1 MQHSS
6 TLSSAS
12 QGTRTPRTFS
22 RTQSAPVCSTEAS
35 VSDPQ
40 DALIAD
46 VYNEKLVQDA
56 ALQHTFESSRIPFAI
71 QFEIACL
78 VQSGPYRYRDFD
90 GPLVQ
95 VAETIRT
102 SRRPNSDG
110 IKTLYSSLARSAPD
124 DLKSMREASIS
135 APWAALDLEEKAL
148 AHDPNTGCIGHMKL
162 QDLSLDD
169 LLDSQ
174 EDRDQKFYYGGKLDF
189 VAYITE
195 SPVSYDISLRKVA
208 LAQSNKLKRR
218 FGSASVLKCKIP
230 GDLKGEGT
238 GIEEFFSGRPV
249 VVWTWVYRALTAKD
263 DSVVF
268 CRTNEKSGSDGKV
281 VPSNNNRLS
290 FRELIK
296 WANPLEWNLDQSVAK
311 WKSRMDLVLST
322 SVPGPLLGRDH
333 ISIVDDIVSR
343 EGSDMTDGCGYAN
356 VSFFK
361 AVQDRYSLSDV
372 PCAVQVRIF
381 GAKGMLSLDSEAR
394 DDGEPRVW
402 LRKSQKKVHFSDK
415 EDVDPSHRT
424 VDILRLSRVKTPARL
439 SSEVIINL
447 SHNGVPT
454 AVFREVLETNLSATL
469 EPLMTWGKSEPADMM
484 RLLQVVDK
492 LGNVSSTRR
501 SRQCTTELRLR
512 GYERDPRS
520 QNDASELLQEGQSTA
535 WWPDP
540 FSGHPSLLQE
550 TISDLLVASFT
561 PPESPYLRREL
572 NQFVLNQIG
581 QRCSDNHWEIP
592 ESATAFAVPDPYGV
606 LGEDEIFLK
615 SSRREFLDNDGI
627 KTDIINGDVLITRNP
642 CKLPTDVRKVKAV
655 VHPRL
660 LGLVD
665 CIVFSIKGKR
675 RPIDYLAG
683 GDYDGDRVMVMWH
696 EEMVRSFTNAP
707 EHFATEP
714 QEIGAS
720 LDVTASKNT
729 VARFMKE
736 LGSSPSESARILSMQ
751 RYLLSGL
758 RDPFTVGCYSVRHE
772 KATYLYGLDDP
783 RTVREAYMFCTIL
796 DSSKSG
802 KKLLDPVRRRDI
814 DQDPLKGKF
823 LPWKLKLKKMSP
835 TKERAFTWK
844 STEHDPLYRQNGHG
858 QQEGLFIMEELC
870 HLAEKQFREWETRAK
885 GIFGEGWTPSQ
896 VASSFKKG
904 ADEDL
909 KAPWVNFDNA
919 VRARIEEQRPDADAL
934 TKDRAIIKKHV
945 EDLLAKFG
953 GQVKGGRTFSS
964 KPILARQDTIRSLSN
979 DFSSFPLPGD
989 LNTYMDA
996 ATIARLRASYAY
1008 YRCRDD
1014 LAKPF
1019 PWKMAFRE
1027 LCLMKAEASKS
1038 GFRPAV
1044 LDFADNYRLPK
1055 FDATQ

>member
-1 MQHSS
+1 M
-6 TLSSAS
+6 
-12 QGTRTPRTFS
+12 
-22 RTQSAPVCSTEAS
+22 
-35 VSDPQ
+35 
-40 DALIAD
+40 
-46 VYNEKLVQDA
+46 YNEKLVQDA
-56 ALQHTFESSRIPFAI
+56 TLQHTFERFRIPFAI

-90 GPLVQ
+90 GSLMQ

-110 IKTLYSSLARSAPD
+110 IKTLYSSLARNAPNN
-124 DLKSMREASIS
+124 LKSMREASIS
-135 APWAALDLEEKAL
+135 TPWVALDLEEKAL
-148 AHDPNTGCIGHMKL
+148 ARDPNTGCIGHMAL
-162 QDLSLDD
+162 QDFPLDD

-174 EDRDQKFYYGGKLDF
+174 EDRSQKFYYGGKLDF
-189 VAYITE
+189 VAHITK

-218 FGSASVLKCKIP
+218 FGSASVLKCKIS

-249 VVWTWVYRALTAKD
+249 VVWNWIYRALTAKD
-263 DSVVF
+263 DSVVLY
-268 CRTNEKSGSDGKV
+268 RTNEKSGIDGKV
-281 VPSNNNRLS
+281 GPSNNNRLS
-290 FRELIK
+290 FRELIN
-296 WANPLEWNLDQSVAK
+296 WANPLKWNSDQGVAK

-322 SVPGPLLGRDH
+322 SVPGPLLGREH
-333 ISIVDDIVSR
+333 ISIVDDIMSK

-356 VSFFK
+356 ISFFK
-361 AVQDRYSLSDV
+361 AVQDRYSLPDV

-402 LRKSQKKVHFSDK
+402 LRKSQKKVHFSDR
-415 EDVDPSHRT
+415 EDIDPSHRT
-424 VDILRLSRVKTPARL
+424 VDILRLSRVTTPARL

-447 SHNGVPT
+447 SHNKVPT

-501 SRQCTTELRLR
+501 SRQCMTELRLR
-512 GYERDPRS
+512 GYERDSRS
-520 QNDASELLQEGQSTA
+520 QNDANELVQGGQSTA

-540 FSGHPSLLQE
+540 FSGHPSSLPE
-550 TISDLLVASFT
+550 TISDLLVASIT

-572 NQFVLNQIG
+572 NQFVLNQIR

-615 SSRREFLDNDGI
+615 SSRREFLDKDGLL
-627 KTDIINGDVLITRNP
+627 TDIINGDVLVTRNP

-683 GDYDGDRVMVMWH
+683 GDYDGDRVMVIWH
-696 EEMVRSFTNAP
+696 EEMVLSFTNAP

-714 QEIGAS
+714 REIGDS

-729 VARFMKE
+729 VARFIKE
-736 LGSSPSESARILSMQ
+736 LESLPSESARILSMQ

-783 RTVREAYMFCTIL
+783 RTLLSIRFCTIL

-802 KKLLDPVRRRDI
+802 KKLSDPVRRRDI
-814 DQDPLKGKF
+814 EQDPLKGKI
-823 LPWKLKLKKMSP
+823 LPWKLRLKNMSLS
-835 TKERAFTWK
+835 KEERAFARK
-844 STEHDPLYRQNGHG
+844 GREPEVLYRQNGHER
-858 QQEGLFIMEELC
+858 QEGLFIMEELC
-870 HLAEKQFREWETRAK
+870 HLAEEQFREWEARAK
-885 GIFGEGWTPSQ
+885 GIFGEGYTPSQ
-896 VASSFKKG
+896 IASTFKKG

-909 KAPWVNFDNA
+909 KGPWVNFDN
-919 VRARIEEQRPDADAL
+919 VVCARIKEQRPDADAL
-934 TKDRAIIKKHV
+934 NKDRAIIKKHV
-945 EDLLAKFG
+945 EGLRDKFG

-964 KPILARQDTIRSLSN
+964 KPIVAQQDTIRRLSK
-979 DFSSFPLPGD
+979 DFSSFPSPGD
-989 LNTYMDA
+989 LNTYMDV

-1008 YRCRDD
+1008 YLCRDD